1 MPIRQEGLP
10 AFCRRSADQPY
21 LVSPEKIFKQ
31 KKNIFIIIENFLN
44 NILLSRKKIRM
55 SGSCDQQIK

>member
-31 KKNIFIIIENFLN
+31 KKKYFYYHRKLFKQYFIIPEKDTYVRFV
-44 NILLSRKKIRM
+44 
-55 SGSCDQQIK
+55 